1 MAEKK
6 KTKKTDEAVV
16 EETAAEAT
24 ETEAAAPSVD
34 EGEPMASTEAMED
47 AAAEA
52 DPGTAEE
59 DAAPQPEP
67 AEDDLA
73 PAAEQAEETAPAA
86 DEPEAAAEEAPSP
99 EPEASPEVEAAA
111 APAEETPAE
120 EPVAAEAP
128 AEEPV
133 VDETPAEEPMAE
145 EAPAEE
151 PVAEEAPAEEP
162 AAVAEPPAPTVQQ
175 PGPKPKRKRLPRAL
189 RPTKG
194 RPTREKSAERKP
206 ITRIPRPEQEFG
218 RRQERQ
224 GTVVSDKGDKTIVVK
239 VDTIKAHP
247 KYKKVVRRSKKFH
260 AHDEQ
265 NSAKIG
271 DVVKIVETRPLS
283 KTKNWRLAE
292 IVQVAK

>member
-1 MAEKK
+1 MAEK
-6 KTKKTDEAVV
+6 KTKKTDEAAVEETVV

-24 ETEAAAPSVD
+24 GTEAAAPAVD
-34 EGEPMASTEAMED
+34 EGEPMASTEAMDD

-59 DAAPQPEP
+59 DAAPQPAP
-67 AEDDLA
+67 AEDDVA
-73 PAAEQAEETAPAA
+73 PAAEQAEETQPVAEEAA
-86 DEPEAAAEEAPSP
+86 EDVAVEEPVAEAAEEEVPVE
-99 EPEASPEVEAAA
+99 EPV
-111 APAEETPAE
+111 AE
-120 EPVAAEAP
+120 EPV
-128 AEEPV
+128 
-133 VDETPAEEPMAE
+133 
-145 EAPAEE
+145 AEE
-151 PVAEEAPAEEP
+151 PVAEEAPAEETVAAEAPAPAEGP
-162 AAVAEPPAPTVQQ
+162 AATTPSVPAPQS
-175 PGPKPKRKRLPRAL
+175 GPKPKRKRLPRAL
-189 RPTKG
+189 RPQKG
-194 RPTREKSAERKP
+194 RVQREKATERKP
-206 ITRIPRPEQEFG
+206 IVRIPKPEREFG

-265 NSAKIG
+265 NAAKIG

-292 IVQVAK
+292 IVEVAK